1 MNTQLPGAARIMPQA
16 PDAGLAARFTRSTA
30 VQFLKARQPDCL
42 AQWTPGARALM
53 LRVMAVAWLALPA
66 SPLLAQQPQGVPQ
79 QGLPKTDL
87 TAGMHRIVAEVAADH
102 SSRATGLMHRRS
114 LAPNHGM
121 LFVFAEKSPQCFWM
135 RNTLIALSIAF
146 LDDDG
151 RIVNIE
157 DMAPLTENSH
167 CSKEPVRFALEME
180 QGWFSRRGVG
190 AGDRLTGRDVFK
202 PR

>member
-1 MNTQLPGAARIMPQA
+1 
-16 PDAGLAARFTRSTA
+16 
-30 VQFLKARQPDCL
+30 
-42 AQWTPGARALM
+42 
-53 LRVMAVAWLALPA
+53 
-66 SPLLAQQPQGVPQ
+66 
-79 QGLPKTDL
+79 
-87 TAGMHRIVAEVAADH
+87 
-102 SSRATGLMHRRS
+102 MHRRS

-121 LFVFAEKSPQCFWM
+121 LFVFQEKSPQCFWM

-180 QGWFSRRGVG
+180 QGWFARRGIR
-190 AGDRLTGRDVFK
+190 AGDRLGGREVFRS
-202 PR
+202 P

>member
-1 MNTQLPGAARIMPQA
+1 MGTQHTAAARIMPQA
-16 PDAGLAARFTRSTA
+16 SDARWTGGLHSLRGGPISCGLQGGGLQRLLRLA
-30 VQFLKARQPDCL
+30 VLRL
-42 AQWTPGARALM
+42 VGAL
-53 LRVMAVAWLALPA
+53 VLALFLHGA
-66 SPLLAQQPQGVPQ
+66 HAQTQGVPQ
-79 QGLPKTDL
+79 QGLPRTEL

-102 SSRATGLMHRRS
+102 ASRAIGLMHRRS

-121 LFVFAEKSPQCFWM
+121 LFVFQEKSPQCFWM

-167 CSKEPVRFALEME
+167 CSKEQVRFALEME
-180 QGWFSRRGVG
+180 QGWFARRGIR
-190 AGDRLTGRDVFK
+190 AGDRLGGREVFK
-202 PR
+202 TP